1 MFKKLRT
8 KFFLLVSG
16 ITFASLFLIVFILNI
31 VNYSTTTNRLV
42 ERCDFVLRLENNNDP
57 KEGKGNNKEVTP
69 HYFIVTNDNGT
80 YTFSN
85 TMAFPYSEDEFNNL
99 ANKAF
104 SSSSNNGY
112 ANYLFFSK
120 DGNKAAFIDAR
131 SEIESFNN
139 TLIVSSSVSFSAF
152 VIISASSFF
161 FSKPVVKPY
170 EKLYESERKF
180 LTNASHELKT
190 PLAIVMANL
199 DVLSSSYPENQWVE
213 SSIEQSN
220 RMKGLINEMVSLNK
234 IEELSGSSKME
245 DFDIA
250 NDLSEASESYLSLCM
265 KKNVSLNLD
274 IPEKYIFKGNEELIL
289 KLFGILLDNAC
300 KYVNENGYINI
311 SLKSDKKK
319 TTIIF
324 SNSVSSLNK
333 EKLSH
338 CFDRFYTFNES
349 RNRSEGGYGIGLSI
363 AKAIVNEHHSE
374 IEARS
379 NKEGNEVSFVVSLKN
394 N

>member
-1 MFKKLRT
+1 MFKKLRR

-16 ITFASLFLIVFILNI
+16 ITFASLFLIILILN
-31 VNYSTTTNRLV
+31 VTNYATTTNRLT
-42 ERCDFVLRLENNNDP
+42 ERCNSVLRLENKNDP
-57 KEGKGNNKEVTP
+57 HGENRKEVTP
-69 HYFIVTNDNGT
+69 HYFIVTNNDGT
-80 YTFSN
+80 YTYSD
-85 TMAFPYSEDEFNNL
+85 TMAFPYSEDEFKSL
-99 ANKAF
+99 ADKAF
-104 SSSSNNGY
+104 SSSSSDGY
-112 ANYLFFSK
+112 AGYLYFAK
-120 DGNKAAFIDAR
+120 EGNKAAFIDAR
-131 SEIESFNN
+131 SEIESFRN
-139 TLIVSSSVSFSAF
+139 TLIVSSSVSFGAF
-152 VIISASSFF
+152 LIISVSSFI
-161 FSKPVVKPY
+161 FSRPVTKPY
-170 EKLYESERKF
+170 ERLYDSERKF

-190 PLAIVMANL
+190 PLAIIMANL
-199 DVLSSSYPENQWVE
+199 DVLSVTYPENQWVE

-234 IEELSGSSKME
+234 IEELSGTSKME

-274 IPEKYIFKGNEELIL
+274 VPETSTYKGNEELIL

-311 SLKSDKKK
+311 SLKEEKKK

-324 SNSVSSLNK
+324 SNSVASLNK

-349 RNRSEGGYGIGLSI
+349 RNRAEGGYGIGLSI

-374 IEARS
+374 IEAKS
-379 NKEGNEVSFVVSLKN
+379 NKEGNEVSFVLSLKN
-394 N
+394 L